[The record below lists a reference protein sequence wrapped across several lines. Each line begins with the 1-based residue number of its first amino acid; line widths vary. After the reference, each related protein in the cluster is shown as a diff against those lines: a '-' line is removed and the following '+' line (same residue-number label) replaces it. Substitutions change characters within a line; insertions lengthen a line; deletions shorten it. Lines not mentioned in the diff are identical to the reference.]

1 MFYFSDALT
10 PQKCHYW
17 EEFANV
23 RSIWPLEIYTATLYR
38 LEDIVG

>member
-17 EEFANV
+17 EEVANV
-23 RSIWPLEIYTATLYR
+23 RSIGHWKFTQLPSI
-38 LEDIVG
+38 D